1 MIIRLLVLAIFF
13 LLPFSVSSAQS
24 SFWVESMNT
33 MSKTGDVAPQVNI
46 SGTHNVSKKLS
57 VFIWS
62 LNSSG
67 WGEGIVGMT
76 YSPKAGI
83 EMSLGVGVEKNV
95 NPGRM
100 QGALF
105 LAKHSFSIYTA
116 AELGGSG
123 YWYLVQPNWNLV
135 SKPDSSLSISKFGV
149 GIRAQRFAGIGP
161 RAQVVFLRGR
171 VMAWVVPI
179 AIDPEVDGSRN
190 AILAVRL
197 NY

>member
-1 MIIRLLVLAIFF
+1 MIIRLLVLVIFLF
-13 LLPFSVSSAQS
+13 FPTSTLSAQS
-24 SFWVESMNT
+24 SFWLESMNT
-33 MSKTGDVAPQVNI
+33 VSKNGDVTPQVNI
-46 SGTHNVSKKLS
+46 SGTHTVSKKLS

-67 WGEGIVGMT
+67 WGEGIAGVT
-76 YSPKAGI
+76 FTPKAGV
-83 EMSLGVGVEKNV
+83 EMSFGVGVEKDV

-105 LAKHSFSIYTA
+105 LAKRNFSIYTA

-135 SKPDSSLSISKFGV
+135 SKPDSTLGISKFGV

-161 RAQVVFLRGR
+161 RAQVVFFRGR
-171 VMAWVVPI
+171 VMMWAVPI

-190 AILAVRL
+190 AVLAVRL